1 MNLLT
6 SRNVIIV
13 AATLFAASAIA
24 AVLLLVTMDDGD
36 NVNAQQGEP
45 GFVIGDP
52 DIEIDLT
59 AGVFDWEV
67 YPGEVVEAWGYNQQY
82 PGPEIRVTEGDKVR
96 LTLIN
101 DLPEATTIHFHGLDV
116 PNDQD
121 GVPGITQPDVQ
132 PGETWTYEFVAERVG
147 TSAYHT
153 HSNTAKQLAK
163 GLFGFFI
170 VEPEGGLDYDREF
183 ALGLHEI
190 EGLYT
195 INGYSFP
202 STLEN
207 ELLQIKS
214 GERVLVRFAN
224 MGAQHHPMHLHGH
237 QFTVVN
243 IDGNSMPPDWKQ
255 NTVDIPPGQTVDVVI
270 EGTNPGTWVF
280 HCHIVPHVTNRGEYP
295 GGMLAVLDYEDH
307 TSYFEEQAAAAAE
320 DESSVAEEQP
330 TAAVEPTDIPAN
342 ALDVILKEF
351 VIEDNDGTQGFS
363 AAPGEVT
370 FDVRND
376 GAAFHELAIIE
387 TDLAPG
393 DLPVTD
399 GLIVDEEAA
408 GELIDRTSLMESAV
422 TETLVVDLSPG
433 SYVLLCNVP
442 GHYTS
447 GMFAKLVVR

>member
-1 MNLLT
+1 MNKLT
-6 SRNVIIV
+6 GRQIII
-13 AATLFAASAIA
+13 AAVMLWAGGAIA
-24 AVLLLVTMDDGD
+24 AVLLIIGMGGGNDVS
-36 NVNAQQGEP
+36 AQQGEP
-45 GFVIGDP
+45 GNVFIDP
-52 DIEIDLT
+52 NVEIELT
-59 AGVFDWEV
+59 AEVFQWEV
-67 YPGEVVEAWGYNQQY
+67 YPGESVEAWGYNGQY

-96 LTLIN
+96 LTLTN

-132 PGETWTYEFVAERVG
+132 PGETWTYEFVVERVG
-147 TSAYHT
+147 TSVYHT

-183 ALGLHEI
+183 VLGLHEI

-195 INGYSFP
+195 INGQSFP
-202 STLEN
+202 ATLDSD
-207 ELLQIKS
+207 LLQIKT

-280 HCHIVPHVTNRGEYP
+280 HCHVVQHVTNRGEYP
-295 GGMLAVLDYEDH
+295 GGMLLVLDYEDH
-307 TSYFEEQAAAAAE
+307 TSYFEEQAAAAAN
-320 DESSVAEEQP
+320 DEEPADQ
-330 TAAVEPTDIPAN
+330 EPTDGASDAATVVLRDFAIA
-342 ALDVILKEF
+342 E
-351 VIEDNDGTQGFS
+351 NDGAQDFE
-363 AAPGEVT
+363 AATGEVT
-370 FDVRND
+370 LEVRND
-376 GAAFHELAIIE
+376 GPSIHELVIIE

-399 GLIVDEEAA
+399 AFIVDEAAA
-408 GELIDRTSLMESAV
+408 GGLIARTPLMAGAAV
-422 TETLVVDLSPG
+422 ETLTADLSAG
-433 SYVLLCNVP
+433 NYVLICNIA
-442 GHYTS
+442 GHYES
-447 GMFAKLVVR
+447 GMFARLVVR